1 MAEGDGDKQV
11 ELAGVTDFTE
21 LAKLLNVA
29 TNATAVSN
37 SAIILGDRQVDRIGT
52 NPADIAMLD
61 GIVPQETQ
69 AFTNENLQAYVTSL
83 DNEELLTLQ
92 QGLFSDG
99 FYGQIESIEEI
110 EDPLRMGQALYQAV
124 REAGTAFQ
132 YGAAEGMDAAPT
144 LDGAYADFGIEDFNA
159 AKDKYLSDAS
169 PTISV
174 LPATAVDRMVTS
186 TYQKLLGRK
195 PTTAEKRTG
204 FDLVRSAQLESGKN
218 VGTGGIQEQLDVTG
232 ILETSATEADPDR
245 ALAIRQSA
253 TTSAIQRV
261 LRNLGQG

>member
-1 MAEGDGDKQV
+1 MAEEDVNLGNV
-11 ELAGVTDFTE
+11 IDFTE
-21 LAKLLNVA
+21 LAKLLNTA

-37 SAIILGDRQVDRIGT
+37 SAIILGARQVDRIGT

-110 EDPLRMGQALYQAV
+110 EDPLRMGQAMYQAV

-132 YGAAEGMDAAPT
+132 CPP
-144 LDGAYADFGIEDFNA
+144 N
-159 AKDKYLSDAS
+159 
-169 PTISV
+169 P
-174 LPATAVDRMVTS
+174 
-186 TYQKLLGRK
+186 Q
-195 PTTAEKRTG
+195 
-204 FDLVRSAQLESGKN
+204 
-218 VGTGGIQEQLDVTG
+218 
-232 ILETSATEADPDR
+232 
-245 ALAIRQSA
+245 
-253 TTSAIQRV
+253 
-261 LRNLGQG
+261 

>member
-1 MAEGDGDKQV
+1 MAEEDVNLGNV
-11 ELAGVTDFTE
+11 IDFTE

-92 QGLFSDG
+92 QGLFSHG
-99 FYGQIESIEEI
+99 CYGQIEFIEEI

-132 YGAAEGMDAAPT
+132 Y
-144 LDGAYADFGIEDFNA
+144 
-159 AKDKYLSDAS
+159 LSL
-169 PTISV
+169 IH
-174 LPATAVDRMVTS
+174 
-186 TYQKLLGRK
+186 
-195 PTTAEKRTG
+195 
-204 FDLVRSAQLESGKN
+204 
-218 VGTGGIQEQLDVTG
+218 I
-232 ILETSATEADPDR
+232 
-245 ALAIRQSA
+245 
-253 TTSAIQRV
+253 
-261 LRNLGQG
+261 